1 MRAQRWPASQAESTT
16 DAEAGIPNLIALGIV
31 AAAFVNLAISVTAA
45 REAGIY
51 KRRRATPVPA
61 GVVIGG
67 RSLVLLATALV
78 TTAILAVIGWLAYGA
93 VIPIQALPALVITI
107 IVGTLSFCALGYAL
121 ASVIRDADS
130 AQPVIQAVVLPLY
143 FI

>member
-1 MRAQRWPASQAESTT
+1 M
-16 DAEAGIPNLIALGIV
+16 
-31 AAAFVNLAISVTAA
+31 
-45 REAGIY
+45 
-51 KRRRATPVPA
+51 PA